1 MVSTPNAT
9 YFDMNWLPMLLR
21 AKLFQSWNWS
31 FLNFADSPCNQPG
44 DGILILS
51 AYSENYAPG
60 AVCEAANRAK
70 LGRYLYDLIHGNV
83 AIAIP

>member
-1 MVSTPNAT
+1 M
-9 YFDMNWLPMLLR
+9 
-21 AKLFQSWNWS
+21 QSFHS
-31 FLNFADSPCNQPG
+31 PFLNFADSPCNQPG
-44 DGILILS
+44 DGILILT

-70 LGRYLYDLIHGNV
+70 LGRYSYDLIHGSV